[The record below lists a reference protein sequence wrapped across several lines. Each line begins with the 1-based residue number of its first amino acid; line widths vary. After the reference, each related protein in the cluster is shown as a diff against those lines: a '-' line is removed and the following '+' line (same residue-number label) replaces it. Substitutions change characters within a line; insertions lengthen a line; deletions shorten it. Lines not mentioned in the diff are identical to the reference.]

1 MWLVMITMTLT
12 ILSLRFPGCVLNADG
27 EWWRGEERPPRA
39 AARLLRTPVLRQTCR
54 NQETHK
60 VFRVSESNATG
71 GVSSE
76 DPISLKTRMHSS
88 RMRTGRSLTVCWSLL
103 PGGVCLVGGVVSA
116 PGGVCLV
123 RGWWCLLPGGSAWS
137 GGGWCLLPGGGGSP

>member
-1 MWLVMITMTLT
+1 MTTTLT

-60 VFRVSESNATG
+60 VFRVSESNATW

-76 DPISLKTRMHSS
+76 HPIVGDALDNPDPKEPVLIKDCFQLIHD
-88 RMRTGRSLTVCWSLL
+88 
-103 PGGVCLVGGVVSA
+103 SA
-116 PGGVCLV
+116 
-123 RGWWCLLPGGSAWS
+123 
-137 GGGWCLLPGGGGSP
+137 